1 LVKSIQGKISELVK
15 EVPSEAA
22 DLVKKFLDE
31 AKVIASAK
39 DFDYLL
45 AKLKGTEV
53 LKTVQTEEDVKE
65 LDVEIAQVKDSE
77 SQLQPE
83 SD

>member
-1 LVKSIQGKISELVK
+1 M
-15 EVPSEAA
+15 
-22 DLVKKFLDE
+22 VKKFLDE

-45 AKLKGTEV
+45 AKLKGSEV

-65 LDVEIAQVKDSE
+65 VDVEIAQIKDSE
-77 SQLQPE
+77 S
-83 SD
+83 